1 MRSTQEKEKDTME
14 SIFYSEKE
22 LRYQDDA
29 RAFFERN
36 APPFID
42 SMERENKYPFE
53 LLRKMGERH
62 YIGVR
67 FPVEYGG
74 GGKDMIHESIVNE
87 EAGAQS
93 YAISCARSVPHHCA
107 YIVHYY
113 GTEMQ
118 KKKYLPGIFK
128 GEIIVAEAIT
138 EPTVGSDA
146 ARMKSRAVKEGDHYI
161 LNGEKRFQAS
171 GAVAHLL
178 IVFAITNPDV
188 HPTEGMSCFVVE
200 TGSPHIVALEE
211 FDTMGW
217 KGLRIVSELIFNEV
231 KIPQENLIGRE
242 GQGYPILMDMLN
254 SERIVVAGSL
264 IGCAMSCFEIAARYS
279 MEREAFHRPIRN
291 FEAISF
297 KVAEMAC
304 RIDSARL
311 MRIKAARMMDAGMNV
326 IKEAAMAKVVAAEN
340 AFWVAN
346 EAVQIMGGIGV
357 TTKTAVERHF
367 RDLRVGMVAVGTNE
381 IMRLVVQRE
390 VYKALERKGY
400 S

>member
-1 MRSTQEKEKDTME
+1 ME
-14 SIFYSEKE
+14 SIFYSEE
-22 LRYQDDA
+22 EIRSQADA
-29 RAFFERN
+29 RGFFERE
-36 APPFID
+36 APPFIE
-42 SMERENKYPFE
+42 SMERENGYPFE

-67 FPVEYGG
+67 FPAEYGG
-74 GGKDMIHESIVNE
+74 GGKDMIHESMVNE

-107 YIVHYY
+107 YILHSY
-113 GTEMQ
+113 GSEEQ
-118 KKKYLPGIFK
+118 KRTYLPGIFK
-128 GEIIVAEAIT
+128 GETIVAEAIT

-146 ARMKSRAVKEGDHYI
+146 ARMKTRAVREGDHYI

-171 GAVAHLL
+171 GAVANLL

-188 HPTEGMSCFVVE
+188 HPSSGMSCFVVE
-200 TGSPHIVALEE
+200 TGGSNIVALEE

-217 KGLRIVSELIFNEV
+217 KGLRVVSELIFNEV
-231 KIPQENLIGRE
+231 KIPRENRIGRE
-242 GQGYPILMDMLN
+242 GQGFPILMDMLN

-264 IGCAMSCFEIAARYS
+264 IGCARSCFETATRYS

-304 RIDSARL
+304 RIESARL

-326 IKEAAMAKVVAAEN
+326 TKEAAMAKVLAAEN

-346 EAVQIMGGIGV
+346 EAMQIMGGIGV
-357 TTKTAVERHF
+357 TTKSCVERHF

-381 IMRLVVQRE
+381 IMRLVIQRE
-390 VYKALERKGY
+390 VYKGLEGK
-400 S
+400 